1 MYATDLK
8 CNPVHGPNDEQF
20 SLFNHILSGA
30 AILSAAYN
38 TAKAVE
44 IATREWEMAK
54 KYWRI
59 ARNWLDH
66 YRNNYAP
73 VEDQELAEAMALED
87 ETPQYRIAEGRAK
100 VAAMLTFRGLL
111 RKSMMCTSKYCTGL
125 RQDMITHITS
135 SQADALALA
144 EGMGY
149 RNERAY
155 LETRDDVRFQRQLG
169 TAKRGRDM
177 VAGTASMAKA
187 SANIYGDLFDQA
199 WAGLTGAGQYLG
211 YELNRNRTR
220 YPTSFINYDSDTDTS
235 NEKPKV
241 VKLGVVKND
250 APKGG

>member
-1 MYATDLK
+1 MQATDLE
-8 CNPVHGPNDEQF
+8 CNPVHGPNDKQY
-20 SLFNHILSGA
+20 SLFATILSGA

-73 VEDQELAEAMALED
+73 VEDQELEEAMSLED
-87 ETPQYRIAEGRAK
+87 ETPQYKAAEGRAK
-100 VAAMLTFRGLL
+100 IAAMMQFRGLL
-111 RKSMMCTSKYCTGL
+111 RKSLICTSKYCTGL
-125 RQDMITHITS
+125 RQDMMTHILS
-135 SQADALALA
+135 AQADALALA

-155 LETRDDVRFQRQLG
+155 LETRDDIRFQRQLN

-177 VAGTASMAKA
+177 IAGTASMAKA
-187 SANIYGDLFDQA
+187 SANIYGDLYDQA
-199 WAGLTGAGQYLG
+199 WAGLTGAAQYLG
-211 YELNRNRTR
+211 YEFNRRNPY
-220 YPTSFINYDSDTDTS
+220 YPNTQLDLRDQAHDA
-235 NEKPKV
+235 EKEANARNK
-241 VKLGVVKND
+241 K
-250 APKGG
+250 